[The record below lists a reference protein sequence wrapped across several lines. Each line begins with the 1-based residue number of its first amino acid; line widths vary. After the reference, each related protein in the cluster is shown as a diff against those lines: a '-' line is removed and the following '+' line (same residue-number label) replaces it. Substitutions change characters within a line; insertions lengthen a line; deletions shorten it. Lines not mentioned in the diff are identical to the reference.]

1 MTRGKKGILR
11 TLGAFVPLTASLLWA
26 APDVVAR
33 IGELTISVE
42 DYERR
47 ARQLRR
53 TGYGHVE
60 EWDQAS
66 KEEVLEGIIA
76 RELLI
81 LEGLRRGLHR
91 DSTIAA
97 AVSREEQK
105 ALMNRLYDAE
115 ALRGTYTSSDEELR
129 AFFLERRYDTEVYSR
144 HIVCR
149 TEDQARQV
157 LAALDDGIPFEALVP
172 RYSQRSI
179 QDRFGPGGW
188 VGWFKVGE
196 LLEELREPLS
206 TMAEGRFHPEPVK
219 TSLGYHVFGL
229 RERRAVDFEAAREFV
244 AEQLRVQKR
253 ADDMER
259 YVVELRRRY
268 RLEPDLRAFPA
279 LRSVPEGE
287 EVFPGPDQVLFR
299 WQGGELTIQDYMAS
313 LRAGRAKHPARI
325 DSAGLYKAADNV
337 AGRRIMWAEAR
348 RLGLDQNEEV
358 RRRVESRRA
367 ELMAKAL
374 YRSVTARTAA
384 VGEEEARAFY
394 ERNLDLFRR
403 KDGQVTEF
411 ERLQDSIR
419 TLLRNQAE
427 NEAMDALLAQ
437 LRQRYEDRIETYPEA
452 LRLAFPEERPGTV
465 PGSGRR

>member
-1 MTRGKKGILR
+1 MTSRQKGILG
-11 TLGAFVPLTASLLWA
+11 TLGAFGLLTASLLQA

-47 ARQLRR
+47 ALELRK
-53 TGYGHVE
+53 TGYGHLE
-60 EWDQAS
+60 EWDQAG
-66 KEEVLEGIIA
+66 KEEVLDGIIA

-81 LEGLRRGLHR
+81 LEGLRLGLHQ

-129 AFFLERRYDTEVYSR
+129 AFFAERRYDREVYSR

-149 TEDQARQV
+149 TQDEAHRV

-172 RYSQRSI
+172 RYSLRSI

-196 LLEELREPLS
+196 LLDELREPLA
-206 TMAEGRFHPEPVK
+206 TMDEGRFHPEPVK

-229 RERRAVDFEAAREFV
+229 KERRAVDFEEAREFV

-259 YVVELRRRY
+259 YVVQLRRRY
-268 RLEPDLRAFPA
+268 QLQPNPQA
-279 LRSVPEGE
+279 LATLHTVPEGE
-287 EVFPGPDQVLFR
+287 EVWGGPRPGAVPL
-299 WQGGELTIQDYMAS
+299 
-313 LRAGRAKHPARI
+313 
-325 DSAGLYKAADNV
+325 
-337 AGRRIMWAEAR
+337 AGRRADDPGLHGQSAVREGEASGPGSTAPVSTR
-348 RLGLDQNEEV
+348 PPTTWRAGG
-358 RRRVESRRA
+358 SCGPRRA
-367 ELMAKAL
+367 GWGSTGTRGCA
-374 YRSVTARTAA
+374 
-384 VGEEEARAFY
+384 G
-394 ERNLDLFRR
+394 
-403 KDGQVTEF
+403 GW
-411 ERLQDSIR
+411 
-419 TLLRNQAE
+419 
-427 NEAMDALLAQ
+427 
-437 LRQRYEDRIETYPEA
+437 
-452 LRLAFPEERPGTV
+452 RPG
-465 PGSGRR
+465 GRS